1 MKCILAQPRGF
12 CAGVERAILMV
23 EKTIEKFGK
32 PVYVRHEIVH
42 NRFVVDSLRKIGAI
56 FVEELSEVP
65 EKAVVIFSA
74 HGVSKDIYEKA
85 KNLHLK
91 VIDATCPIVKSVH
104 RSAIRYENSGCSIIL
119 IGHQGHAEI
128 DGTLGQLP
136 AGKMH
141 LISSATEVENLPNM
155 KKVAYLTQTTLSTEE
170 TADVIAAL
178 KNKYPD
184 IQGTRTGNVCYATTN
199 RQSAVRSICKK
210 VDLLLIVGSQNS
222 SNSNRLREL
231 GDEQGVKSILI
242 DSVENLNKNM
252 FKDVNSVGI
261 SSGASA
267 PEYLVLEIIEW
278 LKKHFSLEE
287 IIDEQTVNEV
297 TKFPLPAELTATC
310 TK

>member
-1 MKCILAQPRGF
+1 MKCILARPRGF

-23 EKTIEKFGK
+23 EKAIEKFGS

-65 EKAVVIFSA
+65 EGAVVIFSA
-74 HGVSKDIYEKA
+74 HGVSRDIYESA
-85 KNLHLK
+85 KSLYLK

-104 RSAIRYENSGCSIIL
+104 RSAIRYANSGCSIIL

-136 AGKMH
+136 PGKIY
-141 LISSATEVENLPNM
+141 LISSAKEVHKLPAM
-155 KKVAYLTQTTLSTEE
+155 KKGVAYLTQTTLSTEE
-170 TADVIAAL
+170 TSDIISEL
-178 KNKYPD
+178 KEKYPN
-184 IQGTRTGNVCYATTN
+184 IQGTKTGNVCYATTN
-199 RQSAVRSICKK
+199 RQSAVRSICKE
-210 VDLLLIVGSQNS
+210 VDLLLIVGSKNS

-231 GDEQGVKSILI
+231 GDEQGVRSILI
-242 DSVENLNKNM
+242 DSVEDLRKNM
-252 FKDVNSVGI
+252 FKGVKSVGI

-267 PEYLVLEIIEW
+267 PEHLVLEIIEW

-287 IIDEQTVNEV
+287 IIEEQTVKEV
-297 TKFPLPAELTATC
+297 TKFPLPLDLALT
-310 TK
+310 